1 MRDLYPPIEPFKS
14 ERLKVSDLHELH
26 LEQSGRP
33 DGEPVIFVH
42 GGPGAGT
49 TPKQRQFFDP
59 STYRIV
65 LFDQRGCGLSTPHAS
80 LQDNTTWHLVDDIER
95 LRE

>member
-1 MRDLYPPIEPFKS
+1 MRDLYPPIEPFKT
-14 ERLKVSDLHELH
+14 ERLRVSGLHELH

-49 TPKQRQFFDP
+49 TP
-59 STYRIV
+59 
-65 LFDQRGCGLSTPHAS
+65 
-80 LQDNTTWHLVDDIER
+80 
-95 LRE
+95 